1 MDGKNDQSIWAK
13 NIPMKEQWQIIKRL
27 FSFFMYYKAQIIVAI
42 IGAFLVSA
50 INMVLPYGLQYFLD
64 HFLLNQSA
72 TTQIILFAG
81 LLYALVSIVK
91 AILQFVYEYYYAIG
105 AEYTLEKVRKALY
118 RKLHKLGM
126 RYFDQTPAGSIVSR
140 VTNDTMTLSSFLTVI
155 NSTLMAIFS
164 IITALIAMFMT
175 NKTAGL
181 LMLVFLPIMLLIM
194 YIYSLQSSKLYRDF
208 RERLSRI
215 NTNLNESIEGVSVIQ
230 QFKQEER
237 MTNLF
242 ENENGG
248 LQNVRLNM
256 IRMNSLLLSPLT
268 SLLYSLALAV
278 SLMYFG
284 FPLHDVFVPAGVVYA
299 FSQYISQLFNPI
311 ATMMDQM
318 TLFQDGIVAGKRIFR
333 ILDNTEYEPKQN
345 AVQGLK
351 IKEGKIEFKH
361 VSFSYDGKH
370 EILHD
375 ISFTVNPG
383 ETLGIVG
390 HTGSGKSSIINVMMR
405 FYEFSQGQILIDGVD
420 IKKYPKE
427 ELRKKLGL
435 VLQEPFMFYGDISS
449 NIRLYNHKIT
459 DQQIKTAAKE
469 VQADQFIEKM
479 PGQYHA
485 KVIEGGTEL
494 SQGERQLISFARTL
508 VIDPKILVLD
518 EATANVDTETETL
531 IQQGLK
537 RLRKG
542 RTTLAIAHRLS
553 TIADADQIIVLDKGR
568 IIEKGTHEQ
577 LLAQK
582 GYYYNLYTLQNDGG
596 RRQQLWIKNLHFS
609 N

>member
-126 RYFDQTPAGSIVSR
+126 RYFDQTLAGSIVSR

-230 QFKQEER
+230 QFKQEDR

-596 RRQQLWIKNLHFS
+596 RRQ
-609 N
+609 

>member
-278 SLMYFG
+278 SLMYFA

-435 VLQEPFMFYGDISS
+435 VLQEPFMFYGDINS

-479 PGQYHA
+479 PGQ
-485 KVIEGGTEL
+485 
-494 SQGERQLISFARTL
+494 ISC
-508 VIDPKILVLD
+508 
-518 EATANVDTETETL
+518 
-531 IQQGLK
+531 
-537 RLRKG
+537 
-542 RTTLAIAHRLS
+542 
-553 TIADADQIIVLDKGR
+553 
-568 IIEKGTHEQ
+568 
-577 LLAQK
+577 
-582 GYYYNLYTLQNDGG
+582 
-596 RRQQLWIKNLHFS
+596 
-609 N
+609 

>member
-449 NIRLYNHKIT
+449 NIILYNHKIT

-596 RRQQLWIKNLHFS
+596 RRQ
-609 N
+609 

>member
-194 YIYSLQSSKLYRDF
+194 LLIMYIYSPQSSKLYRDF

-479 PGQYHA
+479 PSQYHA

-596 RRQQLWIKNLHFS
+596 RRQ
-609 N
+609 

>member
-1 MDGKNDQSIWAK
+1 MDEKSNQSIWAK

-27 FSFFMYYKAQIIVAI
+27 FSFFMYYKVQIIVAI

-50 INMVLPYGLQYFLD
+50 INMLLPYGLQYFLD
-64 HFLLNQSA
+64 HFLLDQSA

-81 LLYALVSIVK
+81 LLYALVSIIK
-91 AILQFVYEYYYAIG
+91 AILQFVYEYYYAVG
-105 AEYTLEKVRKALY
+105 AEYTLEKVRKVLY

-140 VTNDTMTLSSFLTVI
+140 VTNDTMTLSSFLTVV

-164 IITALIAMFMT
+164 IITALVAMFMT

-194 YIYSLQSSKLYRDF
+194 YVYSLQSSKLYRDF

-361 VSFSYDGKH
+361 VNFSYDGKH

-375 ISFTVNPG
+375 ISFTINPG

-405 FYEFSQGQILIDGVD
+405 FYEFYQGQILIDGVD
-420 IKKYPKE
+420 IKKYPKK

-435 VLQEPFMFYGDISS
+435 VLQEPFMFYGDINS

-459 DQQIKTAAKE
+459 DQQIKTAANE

-479 PGQYHA
+479 PDQYHA

-508 VIDPKILVLD
+508 VTDPKILVLD

-596 RRQQLWIKNLHFS
+596 RELD
-609 N
+609 